1 MPRVLNASM
10 AVFLLAI
17 TAPVLTHFGGRQ
29 LWVQLVLLAL
39 VMPVLVVVLLCLAAA
54 LRPGCLGRATRQLRR
69 SR

>member
-54 LRPGCLGRATRQLRR
+54 LRPGSLGRATRQLRR